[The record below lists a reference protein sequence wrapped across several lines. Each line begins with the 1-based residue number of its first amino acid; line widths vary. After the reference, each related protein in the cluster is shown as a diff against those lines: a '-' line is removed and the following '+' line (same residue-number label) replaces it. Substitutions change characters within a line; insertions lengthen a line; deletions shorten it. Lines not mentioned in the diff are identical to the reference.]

1 MVISPLVDK
10 AIFDVVLLAVFCS
23 LVAYQMYR
31 NKISVAYPVVFLLFV
46 GIGSQVML
54 LISAVWGYR
63 CMLSLYL
70 VYMLVI
76 GCLLYHA
83 DTKQRLFVLASGILT
98 SFHPL
103 ATLTYWG
110 VAFLLHRKQMFA
122 KKLTE
127 LVTYCG
133 AAVALLIL
141 LFGYGKNAQTHK
153 LNLKNTADFQNQ
165 TVIIQELPDDMYSW
179 YFVPIGEFHEEYY
192 RILHEIPETV
202 DIVYQSTSEPSSIS

>member
-1 MVISPLVDK
+1 
-10 AIFDVVLLAVFCS
+10 
-23 LVAYQMYR
+23 MYR

-46 GIGSQVML
+46 GIGSQIML
-54 LISAVWGYR
+54 LISVVWGYR